1 MTEHT
6 LNSILLI
13 DDDPDILE
21 FNELLID
28 QVNISKKIFQAKNGS
43 EALELFNNFLNNNLK
58 DVPDL
63 IVLDINMPKM
73 NGLEFLRLFDKVS
86 KTSELYHVKILISS
100 SIEDEEIRKE
110 YQSYRNVIGTTYKP
124 LSKKILT
131 EMLNENFNNLLS
143 YNSI

>member
-110 YQSYRNVIGTTYKP
+110 CQSYRNVIGTTYKP

-143 YNSI
+143 NN

>member
-63 IVLDINMPKM
+63 IILDINMPKM